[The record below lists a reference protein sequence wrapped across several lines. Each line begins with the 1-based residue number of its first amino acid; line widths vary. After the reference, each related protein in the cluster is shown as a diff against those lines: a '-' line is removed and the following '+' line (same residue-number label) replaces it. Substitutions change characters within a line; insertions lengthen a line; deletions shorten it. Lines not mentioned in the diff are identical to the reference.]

1 MKKFTTSI
9 TLLFCCILAI
19 SQKPDYPI
27 TKNKVYNV
35 SVNDDK
41 RGFLTGIT
49 DTSLQYSVSRKSF
62 GYSGAAENIHYSNI
76 RSFKLKRQG
85 SGTQSAVAGSIVGA
99 VLGSLIGAATYK
111 KPDPNSWVVIDFGI
125 GFNILTGGILGV
137 LGGGG
142 LGALLGNFGRS
153 YKPNAEKEKFR
164 EIYSSFSIQ

>member
-9 TLLFCCILAI
+9 TLLFCCIIAI
-19 SQKPDYPI
+19 SQKPNYPI

-62 GYSGAAENIHYSNI
+62 GYSGAAENIHYSTI

-85 SGTQSAVAGSIVGA
+85 SGTQSALLGAIVGVA
-99 VLGSLIGAATYK
+99 LGSVIGAATYK
-111 KPDPNSWVVIDFGI
+111 KGEFLDFGI
-125 GFNILTGGILGV
+125 GFNILSGALIGV